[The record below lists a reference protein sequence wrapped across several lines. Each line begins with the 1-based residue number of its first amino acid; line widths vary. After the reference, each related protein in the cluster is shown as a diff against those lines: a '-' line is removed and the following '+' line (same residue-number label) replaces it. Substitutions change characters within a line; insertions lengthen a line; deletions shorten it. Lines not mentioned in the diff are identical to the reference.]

1 MYLRRAVSKTLALP
15 LRAPFGPAP
24 LRKDASL
31 RWMSSNKLPGSSG
44 SNMIYYLVVGV
55 TVSAGGYYTYKTVT
69 SEQAKH
75 TEHITNLKEKTKT
88 ELHPLQGKKEKVA
101 GAEKASSEACEV
113 SFVEVPEVDAEYS
126 PDATVAAIEEASACP
141 GDTEAAPAETDAVS
155 AEAGPEATAAA
166 LGATAQGSAEM
177 PSEAQNAALDETVA
191 GNDDKGTTEKES
203 SGESA
208 EREEKNRPV
217 ESESSAGV
225 DLQEEASVGSDA
237 ALAQG

>member
-1 MYLRRAVSKTLALP
+1 
-15 LRAPFGPAP
+15 
-24 LRKDASL
+24 
-31 RWMSSNKLPGSSG
+31 MSSNKLPGSSG

-101 GAEKASSEACEV
+101 GAEKASSEVCEV

-126 PDATVAAIEEASACP
+126 PDATVAARE
-141 GDTEAAPAETDAVS
+141 EAAPAETDAVS

-191 GNDDKGTTEKES
+191 GNDDKGTTERES